1 MELFSIR
8 IQRTFQLVSTAEACR
23 KGATDGRPE
32 RSPVSLGNQGA
43 DRKSTAGRRAEKS
56 GMHPSYSG
64 TDGEGAAYGR
74 PEESGYLP
82 ADQAA

>member
-1 MELFSIR
+1 MHLPA
-8 IQRTFQLVSTAEACR
+8 AEACR
-23 KGATDGRPE
+23 KK
-32 RSPVSLGNQGA
+32 VQL
-43 DRKSTAGRRAEKS
+43 TAVLKDPRYLSAIREPTEKVQLAAVQKKS